1 MSRDILFAAMNCLK
15 SSDVIEALFFEL
27 GAGTFKLS
35 SSNGT
40 IDLLPRLGLLPFV
53 DLPSFSDSSSSS
65 SFDIVL
71 NGNCIKLQVHRTK
84 MVMISVLEFLTEPS
98 FKRSKNSMMSA
109 HMARLI
115 RRSWERESFVMP
127 CTVGRSQRPRIIIN
141 MVVCS
146 MRSVHRSAETIT
158 TSALS

>member
-35 SSNGT
+35 SSNAT
-40 IDLLPRLGLLPFV
+40 IDLLPRLGLLQFV

-65 SFDIVL
+65 SFDVVL

-109 HMARLI
+109 HMARLNKEELG
-115 RRSWERESFVMP
+115 ERVLCHALYCWQEP
-127 CTVGRSQRPRIIIN
+127 APHQHGGLLYE
-141 MVVCS
+141 VCPS
-146 MRSVHRSAETIT
+146 
-158 TSALS
+158 LS